1 MKTADACIDTG
12 DTMSDGE
19 SRHREPELSA
29 TDTPS
34 GGGIGEDW
42 LATLAGLGLLLL
54 ALLGLIPDGVL
65 W

>member
-1 MKTADACIDTG
+1 MNHDD
-12 DTMSDGE
+12 SP
-19 SRHREPELSA
+19 SREPELSA

-42 LATLAGLGLLLL
+42 LATLVGLGLLVL
-54 ALLGLIPDGVL
+54 ALLGLVPDAVL